1 MGRTFIATI
10 YSIAIDPTLR
20 FRWVALQLTE
30 LAKCSSEYQIIQQ
43 LKDLPEGLDDIY
55 SRILKATDGKYRADT
70 LTFLQWLAFSRRP
83 MKIEEV
89 AEAITV
95 DFDAEDGPIF
105 TPIKRYTD
113 PRDVIVR
120 CSSLVSESKGKCCR
134 LNPKFESLL
143 IVMTGAIKLSHFSV
157 KEYLLSNRIEN
168 FFRISEKTSHSRIS
182 EISVAYLLQ
191 FNSFEPLTEATLD
204 SSPLARYAAKHWIDH
219 AKSGGMDSGVLKSI
233 LRLFVSETA
242 PLTNW
247 IRLWNI
253 DDPSIAFKEDLLMD
267 KAKVHPPLYYTALA
281 GIEQVAYYLLEKGA
295 EVNAQQGRYGFALQA
310 ASYEGHEAIMK
321 VLLEN
326 GAEVNAQ
333 GGEYGNA
340 LQAASYRG
348 HQAIVK
354 VLLEKG
360 ARVNAKGG
368 EYGNALQAASF
379 GGHEAI
385 VKVLL
390 EEGAEVNAQGGEY
403 GNALQG
409 ASFGAHETIVELL
422 LKKGAEMN
430 TQGGYFGNVLQ
441 AASYGGYEVIVKV
454 LLEKGAEVNAQGG
467 EFGNALQAASFGGH
481 EAIVKVLLEKGAE
494 VNAQGGQFGNALQAA
509 SFGGYEEIVEVL
521 LEKGAEVNAQG
532 GYFGN
537 ALHAASYVGF
547 EETVKVL
554 LENGAEVNE
563 VTMEDITNSTVL
575 KLLME
580 AQQ

>member
-1 MGRTFIATI
+1 MDRTFIPTI
-10 YSIAIDPTLR
+10 DSIAIDPILR
-20 FRWVALQLTE
+20 FRWVALQLAE

-43 LKDLPEGLDDIY
+43 LKNLPEGLDDIY
-55 SRILKATDGKYRADT
+55 KRILKAIDGKYRADT

-83 MKIEEV
+83 MKIQEV

-113 PRDVIVR
+113 PRDVTVR

-134 LNPKFESLL
+134 FNPKFEPLL
-143 IVMTGAIKLSHFSV
+143 IVMTGTIKLSHFSV
-157 KEYLLSNRIEN
+157 KEYLLSDRIEEI
-168 FFRISEKTSHSRIS
+168 FRISDKTSHSKIS

-191 FNSFEPLTEATLD
+191 FNSFEPLTEAMLD
-204 SSPLARYAAKHWIDH
+204 SSPLARYAAEHWIDH
-219 AKSGGMDSGVLKSI
+219 AKSGGMDSSVLTLI
-233 LRLFVSETA
+233 LRLLISDTA

-247 IRLWNI
+247 IRLCNI
-253 DDPSIAFKEDLLMD
+253 DFHYPVESFSMD
-267 KAKVHPPLYYTALA
+267 KAEVHSPLYYVALA
-281 GIEQVAYYLLEKGA
+281 GIEQVAYCLLQNGA

-310 ASYEGHEAIMK
+310 ASYGGHEATAK
-321 VLLEN
+321 VLLEY

-340 LQAASYRG
+340 LQAASYGG

-360 ARVNAKGG
+360 AGVNAKGG

-390 EEGAEVNAQGGEY
+390 EEGAEVNAQGGEF
-403 GNALQG
+403 GNALQA
-409 ASFGAHETIVELL
+409 ASIEGHEEIVEVLL
-422 LKKGAEMN
+422 EKGAEVD
-430 TQGGYFGNVLQ
+430 TQGGYFGNSLQ
-441 AASYGGYEVIVKV
+441 AASYGGHEAIVKM

-481 EAIVKVLLEKGAE
+481 EAIVRVLLENGAE
-494 VNAQGGQFGNALQAA
+494 VSAQGGEFGSALQAA
-509 SFGGYEEIVEVL
+509 SFGGHKEIVEVL

-532 GYFGN
+532 GHFRN
-537 ALHAASYVGF
+537 ALHAASYVGRIYIVRH
-547 EETVKVL
+547 TPRM
-554 LENGAEVNE
+554 G
-563 VTMEDITNSTVL
+563 NS
-575 KLLME
+575 
-580 AQQ
+580 